1 MSYTETHFGKL
12 KKVELTTS
20 LEEFCKQ
27 KCNEIGL
34 FELASYYE
42 TWEEEFRDAF
52 NRKYFIVKG
61 EVWEAIEHTEAEDG
75 DMDIM
80 IPNEDG
86 TVTFVMQFYNGGT
99 CLSEM
104 IEDGLKKLKNK

>member
-20 LEEFCKQ
+20 LEEFCKE
-27 KCNEIGL
+27 KCNEVGIT
-34 FELASYYE
+34 ELPSYSDD
-42 TWEEEFRDAF
+42 WKDEFRDRF
-52 NRKYFIVKG
+52 YRKYFIIK
-61 EVWEAIEHTEAEDG
+61 EDVWEAVEHTEAEDG

-86 TVTFVMQFYNGGT
+86 TITFVMQFYNGVT

-104 IEDGLKKLKNK
+104 IENGLKKLKNK